1 VSLSSVFASVY
12 PASKAVDGIYLP
24 SEFGVDEIA
33 NLVHTNQELSPWI
46 QVDLIINY
54 FVEAV
59 KVWDRSE
66 SPSQGEL
73 LK

>member
-1 VSLSSVFASVY
+1 VSLSSVSRSGF

-33 NLVHTNQELSPWI
+33 SLAHTNQELSPWI
-46 QVDLIINY
+46 QVDLIVNH
-54 FVEAV
+54 FVEGV

-66 SPSQGEL
+66 SLGQGEL
-73 LK
+73 VK